1 MLRVWLRERGGDP
14 DSPLFPSRSGRHL
27 TRDAIWRL
35 VVKHA
40 ATAGRPCPSL
50 TTKNITPHTLRHY
63 VDGMVMWPAGV
74 FPLLMSSGAP
84 VPAT

>member
-1 MLRVWLRERGGDP
+1 VIV
-14 DSPLFPSRSGRHL
+14 
-27 TRDAIWRL
+27 A
-35 VVKHA
+35 KHT
-40 ATAGRPCPSL
+40 ATAAISCPSL
-50 TTKNITPHTLRHY
+50 QGKHVTPHTLRHY